1 MEIRIQSIQFDA
13 TEQLRDFIQ
22 KKVTKL
28 EHIYDEIIKV
38 EVTLKV
44 VKPKTS
50 ENKEAGIKVI
60 VRNEELYSN
69 KVCDSFEQAV
79 DECTTALEKQLA
91 KYKEKAR
98 SK

>member
-13 TEQLRDFIQ
+13 TNQLQEFIQ

-28 EHIYDEIIKV
+28 ERFYDEIIKV
-38 EVTLKV
+38 EVILKV
-44 VKPKTS
+44 TKPQTAV
-50 ENKEAGIKVI
+50 NKEAGIKVI

-79 DECTTALEKQLA
+79 DECTEALEKQLT
-91 KYKEKAR
+91 KYKENVR

>member
-1 MEIRIQSIQFDA
+1 MEVRIQSIQFDA

-22 KKVTKL
+22 KKVAKL
-28 EHIYDEIIKV
+28 EHFYDEIIKV

-44 VKPKTS
+44 VKPKTAT
-50 ENKEAGIKVI
+50 NKEAGIRVL

-69 KVCDSFEQAV
+69 KVCDTFEQAV
-79 DECTTALEKQLA
+79 DECTTALEKQLT
-91 KYKEKAR
+91 KYKEKTR

>member
-13 TEQLRDFIQ
+13 TNQLQEFIQ

-28 EHIYDEIIKV
+28 ERFYDEIIKV
-38 EVTLKV
+38 EVILKV
-44 VKPKTS
+44 TKPQTAV
-50 ENKEAGIKVI
+50 NKEAGIKVI

-79 DECTTALEKQLA
+79 DECTEALEKQLT
-91 KYKEKAR
+91 KYKEKGR
-98 SK
+98 TK

>member
-13 TEQLRDFIQ
+13 TNQLQEFIQ

-28 EHIYDEIIKV
+28 ERFYDEIIKV
-38 EVTLKV
+38 EVILKV
-44 VKPKTS
+44 TKPQTAV
-50 ENKEAGIKVI
+50 NKEAGIKVI

-79 DECTTALEKQLA
+79 DECTEALEKQLT
-91 KYKEKAR
+91 KYKEKVR